1 MLKVSK
7 MIPVHIGE
15 CGFKE
20 QVPKV
25 SISKNMKIHEKEIR
39 SGYFPFLLR
48 CKQEDMFTLQ

>member
-1 MLKVSK
+1 